1 MRATITAT
9 FDSVDEA
16 ERAVLRLRRSIRD
29 LRVETGGEDP
39 GAGSADAPYS
49 ASVYYPWRIDG
60 TESGLNAMPGEL
72 GSRVLFTSD
81 VLGLPV
87 CRSSSEATV
96 QLILPA
102 EEAERARAMLVNA
115 GGRHVR
121 LY

>member
-9 FDSVDEA
+9 FDSADEA

-39 GAGSADAPYS
+39 GAGPADAPCS
-49 ASVYYPWRIDG
+49 ASVYCPRRVAG
-60 TESGLNAMPGEL
+60 AESGPSAMPGEP
-72 GSRVLFTSD
+72 GGRALFTSD
-81 VLGLPV
+81 VPDLPV
-87 CRSSSEATV
+87 CRDREAAV